1 MPKKLLLF
9 PFGGNARESLLSI
22 FAINERKDEWD
33 LLGFV
38 DDNISTHG
46 KECCG
51 VSVLGGKQIFRD
63 IPDAYVL
70 AVPGS
75 PQTYSRRG
83 RIISSLGLEEG
94 RYATIVHPSV
104 VKAPDSVLGH
114 NTLIMSGVVISCGAR
129 IGNHCIILPNTVVS
143 HDSVV
148 GDFCCIGSNVS
159 ISGSVHIGST
169 CYIGSG
175 TKIREDVSIGDGT
188 LIGLGSNVVSHIQA
202 GVIAVGCPAKEI
214 KKIANHDVPVG

>member
-9 PFGGNARESLLSI
+9 PFGGNARESLVSI
-22 FAINERKDEWD
+22 FAINEKCKEWD

-38 DDNISTHG
+38 DDNISMHG
-46 KECCG
+46 KVCCG
-51 VSVLGGKQIFRD
+51 ISVLGGREILRE

-70 AVPGS
+70 AVSGNPHNFS
-75 PQTYSRRG
+75 KRSDV
-83 RIISSLGLEEG
+83 ISGLDLEES
-94 RYATIVHPSV
+94 RFATIVHPSV
-104 VKAPDSVLGH
+104 VIAPDATIGY
-114 NTLIMSGVVISCGAR
+114 NTLIMSGVVVSCGVR
-129 IGNHCIILPNTVVS
+129 VGNHCIILPNTVVS

-148 GDFCCIGSNVS
+148 EDYCCIGSNIS

-175 TKIREDVSIGDGT
+175 TKIREDISIGNGT

-202 GVIAVGCPAKEI
+202 GVIAIGSPAKEI
-214 KKIANHDVPVG
+214 KKNVS

>member
-1 MPKKLLLF
+1 MSKKLLLF
-9 PFGGNARESLLSI
+9 PFGGNARESLASV
-22 FAINERKDEWD
+22 FAINEKKDDWD

-38 DDNISTHG
+38 DDNVSMHG

-51 VSVLGGKQIFRD
+51 ISVLGGREILRQ

-75 PQTYSRRG
+75 PKNFLRRSD
-83 RIISSLGLEEG
+83 IISGLDIEES
-94 RYATIVHPSV
+94 RFATIVHPSV
-104 VKAPDSVLGH
+104 VKAPDATIGY
-114 NTLIMSGVVISCGAR
+114 NTLIMSNVVVSCGVR
-129 IGNHCIILPNTVVS
+129 IGNHCVILPNTVVS

-148 GDFCCIGSNVS
+148 EDFCCIGSNIS

-175 TKIREDVSIGDGT
+175 TKIREEISIGNGT
-188 LIGLGSNVVSHIQA
+188 LIGLGSNVVSNIRA
-202 GVIAVGCPAKEI
+202 GVIAIGSPAKEI
-214 KKIANHDVPVG
+214 RKIAL